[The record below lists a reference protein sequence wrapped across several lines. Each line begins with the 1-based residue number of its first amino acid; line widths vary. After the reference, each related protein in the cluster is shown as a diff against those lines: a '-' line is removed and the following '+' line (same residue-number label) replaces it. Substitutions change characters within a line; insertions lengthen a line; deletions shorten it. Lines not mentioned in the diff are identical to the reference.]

1 MASKKQMSKR
11 TREELL
17 AFCGELQ
24 DDDCIDPKEYF
35 KPNRQLAKANKKAK
49 QLSRQVGQ
57 TLELTIAD
65 CDDEWMQL
73 LRIVRVQPAPDS
85 SRLLVTIGVDM
96 PRDQFDRDEILTRL
110 QVQTGRLR
118 AEIGRSISRKRI
130 PNLTFSVF
138 LCSDLKKENN
148 DE

>member
-73 LRIVRVQPAPDS
+73 LRIDRVQPAPDLS
-85 SRLLVTIGVDM
+85 LIH
-96 PRDQFDRDEILTRL
+96 I
-110 QVQTGRLR
+110 
-118 AEIGRSISRKRI
+118 
-130 PNLTFSVF
+130 
-138 LCSDLKKENN
+138 
-148 DE
+148 